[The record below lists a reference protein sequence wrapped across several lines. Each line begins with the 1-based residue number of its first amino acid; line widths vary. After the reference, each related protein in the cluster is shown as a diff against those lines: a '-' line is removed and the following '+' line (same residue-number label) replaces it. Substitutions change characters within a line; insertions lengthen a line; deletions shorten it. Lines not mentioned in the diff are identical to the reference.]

1 MRSTIP
7 AGHERAAVFARRR
20 IMPAFLATPLLVPR
34 LLASLL
40 LASLLTGAQAAGR
53 TPQGTSR
60 MKTLDLWTVIDYL
73 PTRLPFSTD
82 KIESALNVV
91 LAKDSEN
98 EYFSF
103 YKAQDLALSN
113 GVVIE
118 AIDLRIR
125 KEQPHPGFL
134 VIRLAGACVP
144 RAEVLRRYEGL
155 DITDHPRGRS
165 LDEQTSY
172 SRREV
177 WGKLSFGFAER
188 SPDCLRSVVFNPD

>member
-7 AGHERAAVFARRR
+7 ASHERAAFSARRR
-20 IMPAFLATPLLVPR
+20 FMRAPAIPLLLVP
-34 LLASLL
+34 LL
-40 LASLLTGAQAAGR
+40 LASLLTGAPAASR

-118 AIDLRIR
+118 SIDLRIK

-134 VIRLAGACVP
+134 VIQLAGACVP

-188 SPDCLRSVVFNPD
+188 SPDCLRSVVFSPD